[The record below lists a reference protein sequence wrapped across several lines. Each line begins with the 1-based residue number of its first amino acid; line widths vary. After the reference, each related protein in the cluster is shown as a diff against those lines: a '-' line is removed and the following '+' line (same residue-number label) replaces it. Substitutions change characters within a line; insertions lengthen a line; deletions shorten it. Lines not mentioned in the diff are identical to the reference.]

1 VYNVVV
7 CDHSR
12 LGCLIKRS
20 HCRKVS
26 LICIRINGKLF
37 HLSSSYLV
45 IVPKLLKVGYDNQLS
60 VFIATASQP
69 VQVKFELTV
78 GQQHIQGT
86 TTVTPGIS

>member
-1 VYNVVV
+1 
-7 CDHSR
+7 
-12 LGCLIKRS
+12 
-20 HCRKVS
+20 
-26 LICIRINGKLF
+26 
-37 HLSSSYLV
+37 
-45 IVPKLLKVGYDNQLS
+45 VPKLLKVGYDNQLS